1 MKWKRS
7 RAKAKEEEKKKARRR
22 TGSVSG
28 GSANSCADY
37 THISA
42 KYTRTHTDTHTNA
55 VIKARVMNV

>member
-7 RAKAKEEEKKKARRR
+7 RAKAKEEGMKARRR

-37 THISA
+37 THISG
-42 KYTRTHTDTHTNA
+42 KYTRALTYTEA